1 MAKDTFNRDRDETI
15 VNYEDLKKR
24 GASEKR
30 VGPQV
35 PMNEQKPP
43 GVKPE
48 VNPRTRPSHSDP
60 SS

>member
-1 MAKDTFNRDRDETI
+1 MAEDTFNRDRHYTT
-15 VNYEDLKKR
+15 VNDGNIEKR

-48 VNPRTRPSHSDP
+48 VNPRTRASNSNT

>member
-1 MAKDTFNRDRDETI
+1 MAKDIFNKDRHSTRVTDG
-15 VNYEDLKKR
+15 DLIKE

-43 GVKPE
+43 GVRPE
-48 VNPRTRPSHSDP
+48 VNPRTRAGNSNT

>member
-1 MAKDTFNRDRDETI
+1 MMGKIFNRNKEYI
-15 VNYEDLKKR
+15 KE

-48 VNPRTRPSHSDP
+48 ANSRTRPSHSDP

>member
-1 MAKDTFNRDRDETI
+1 MAEDTFNRDR
-15 VNYEDLKKR
+15 NYTTGNNGDVEKR

-43 GVKPE
+43 GVRPE
-48 VNPRTRPSHSDP
+48 VNTRTRAGNSNA